1 MIEINGVNKS
11 FGSLK
16 ALDNIVATI
25 QEGSIFGLVGT
36 NGAGKSTLLRI
47 LSGVLKADT
56 GSALIDGEDVYE
68 NPSAKRKVCFL
79 SDTAYFFPN
88 ATIQTMEDYY
98 AIVYPGFNR
107 ERFDELTEK
116 FGLSKKKKI
125 NSFSKGMKKQVSVL
139 LGICTG
145 TKYLLC
151 DETFDGL
158 DPVMRQAVKSIFALE
173 LMNRQFTPV
182 IASHSLRE
190 LEDICDH
197 VGLLHQG
204 GILLSKDLEDMK
216 FHIHKV
222 QCVIPEPEKEEE
234 LLTELHV
241 LQHEK
246 RGSLL
251 TVVARGTRQEILMSI
266 EDKQPIF
273 SEVLPLTLE
282 EIFISE
288 TEVAGYDIK
297 NLVC

>member
-11 FGSLK
+11 FQDIK
-16 ALDNIVATI
+16 ALDNVIAAI
-25 QEGSIFGLVGT
+25 RENSIFGLVGT
-36 NGAGKSTLLRI
+36 NGAGKSTLLRCM
-47 LSGVLKADT
+47 SGVLFPDS
-56 GSALIDGEDVYE
+56 GMVMVDGENIYE
-68 NPSAKRKVCFL
+68 NPGMKERVCFL
-79 SDTAYFFPN
+79 SDGAYFFQG
-88 ATIQTMEDYY
+88 ATAETMADYY
-98 AIVYPGFNR
+98 GMLYP
-107 ERFDELTEK
+107 RFDKNRFYDFMNQFRLRTD
-116 FGLSKKKKI
+116 KKI
-125 NSFSKGMKKQVSVL
+125 STLSKGMKRQVLIL
-139 LGICTG
+139 LGICSG

-158 DPVMRQAVKSIFALE
+158 DPVMRQSVKGILAGE
-173 LMNRQFTPV
+173 IGNREFTAV

-197 VGLLHQG
+197 IGLLHQG

-222 QCVIPEPEKEEE
+222 QCVIRNAEMEKALLSE
-234 LLTELHV
+234 LNV
-241 LQHEK
+241 VRYEK

-251 TVVARGTRQEILMSI
+251 TIVARGTRQEILMSI
-266 EDKQPIF
+266 ETKNPVF

-297 NLVC
+297 ELIR

>member
-16 ALDNIVATI
+16 ALDNIIATI

-47 LSGVLKADT
+47 LCGVLKADT
-56 GSALIDGEDVYE
+56 GTALIDGEDVYE
-68 NPSAKRKVCFL
+68 NPHAKEKVCFL

-88 ATIQTMEDYY
+88 ATIRTMQNYY
-98 AIVYPGFNR
+98 EIVYPNFNS
-107 ERFDELTEK
+107 ERFEELVEK
-116 FGLSKKKKI
+116 FGLDRNRKI

-158 DPVMRQAVKSIFALE
+158 DPVMRQAVKSIFAME

-197 VGLLHQG
+197 VGLLYKG

-222 QCVIPEPEKEEE
+222 QCVIQDPVKEEE
-234 LLTELHV
+234 LLTGLHV
-241 LQHEK
+241 LQHDK

-251 TVVARGTRQEILMSI
+251 TVVARGTKQEILMSI
-266 EDKQPIF
+266 EDKHPIF

-297 NLVC
+297 NLIL

>member
-16 ALDNIVATI
+16 ALDNIIATI

-47 LSGVLKADT
+47 LCGVLKADT
-56 GSALIDGEDVYE
+56 GTALIDGEDVYE
-68 NPSAKRKVCFL
+68 NPHAKEKVCFL

-88 ATIQTMEDYY
+88 ATIRTMQNYY
-98 AIVYPGFNR
+98 EIVYPNFNS
-107 ERFDELTEK
+107 ERFEELVEK
-116 FGLSKKKKI
+116 FGLDRNRKI

-158 DPVMRQAVKSIFALE
+158 DPVMRQAVKSIFAME

-197 VGLLHQG
+197 VGLLYKG
-204 GILLSKDLEDMK
+204 GIPLSKDLEDMK

-222 QCVIPEPEKEEE
+222 QCVIQDPVKEEE

-241 LQHEK
+241 LQHDK

-251 TVVARGTRQEILMSI
+251 TVVARGTKQEILMSI
-266 EDKQPIF
+266 EDKHPIF

-297 NLVC
+297 NLIL

>member
-16 ALDNIVATI
+16 ALDNIIATI

-47 LSGVLKADT
+47 LCGVLKADT
-56 GSALIDGEDVYE
+56 GAALIDGEDVYE
-68 NPSAKRKVCFL
+68 NPHAKEKVCFL

-88 ATIQTMEDYY
+88 ATIRTMQNYY
-98 AIVYPGFNR
+98 EIVYPNFNS
-107 ERFDELTEK
+107 ERFEELVEK
-116 FGLSKKKKI
+116 FGLDRNRKI

-158 DPVMRQAVKSIFALE
+158 DPVMRQAVKSIFAME

-197 VGLLHQG
+197 VGLLYKG

-216 FHIHKV
+216 FHSHKV
-222 QCVIPEPEKEEE
+222 QCVIQDPVKEEE

-241 LQHEK
+241 LQHDK

-251 TVVARGTRQEILMSI
+251 TVVARGTKQEILMSI
-266 EDKQPIF
+266 EDKHPIF

-297 NLVC
+297 NLIL

>member
-11 FGSLK
+11 FGALK

-56 GSALIDGEDVYE
+56 GAALIDGQNVYE
-68 NPSAKRKVCFL
+68 NPEAKAKVCFL

-98 AIVYPGFNR
+98 TIVYPAFDR
-107 ERFDELTEK
+107 ERFSELTEK
-116 FGLSKKKKI
+116 FGLDKKRRI
-125 NSFSKGMKKQVSVL
+125 NTFSKGMKKQVSVL
-139 LGICTG
+139 LGVCTG

-158 DPVMRQAVKSIFALE
+158 DPVMRQAVKSIFAME
-173 LMNRQFTPV
+173 LMNRRFTPV

-197 VGLLHQG
+197 VGLLHTG

-216 FHIHKV
+216 LHIHKV
-222 QCVIPEPEKEEE
+222 QCVIPDPVKEEE

-241 LQHEK
+241 LQHDK

-288 TEVAGYDIK
+288 TEVAGYDVK
-297 NLVC
+297 NLIF

>member
-11 FGSLK
+11 FGDVK

-36 NGAGKSTLLRI
+36 NGAGKSTLLRV
-47 LSGVLKADT
+47 LCGVLRPDT
-56 GSALIDGEDVYE
+56 GAAMIDGANVYE
-68 NPSAKRKVCFL
+68 NPAVKEKICFL

-88 ATIQTMEDYY
+88 ATIQVMEDYY
-98 AIVYPGFNR
+98 AIIYPAFNR
-107 ERFDELTEK
+107 ERFTELVGK
-116 FGLSKKKKI
+116 FGLDKKRKI
-125 NSFSKGMKKQVSVL
+125 NTFSKGMKKQVSVL
-139 LGICTG
+139 LGVCTG

-158 DPVMRQAVKSIFALE
+158 DPVMRQAVKSIFAME
-173 LMNRQFTPV
+173 LMNRDFTPV

-197 VGLLHQG
+197 VGLLHKG
-204 GILLSKDLEDMK
+204 GILLSQDLEDMK
-216 FHIHKV
+216 LHIHKV
-222 QCVIPEPEKEEE
+222 QCVIPDPTKEEE

-241 LQHEK
+241 LQHDK

-288 TEVAGYDIK
+288 TEVAGYDVK
-297 NLVC
+297 NLIS

>member
-11 FGSLK
+11 FGNLK

-56 GSALIDGEDVYE
+56 GSALIDGENVYE
-68 NPSAKRKVCFL
+68 NPSAKEKVCFL

-88 ATIQTMEDYY
+88 ATMQTMEDYY
-98 AIVYPGFNR
+98 AIIYPDFDR
-107 ERFDELTEK
+107 ERFRELTEK
-116 FGLSKKKKI
+116 FGLSRKRKI

-139 LGICTG
+139 LGICAG

-158 DPVMRQAVKSIFALE
+158 DPVMRQAVKSIFAME

-222 QCVIPEPEKEEE
+222 QCVIPDPSKEEE

-266 EDKQPIF
+266 ENKQPIF

-297 NLVC
+297 NLVF

>member
-11 FGSLK
+11 FGDVK

-36 NGAGKSTLLRI
+36 NGAGKSTLLRV
-47 LSGVLKADT
+47 LCGVLRPDT
-56 GSALIDGEDVYE
+56 GAAVIDGENVYE
-68 NPSAKRKVCFL
+68 NPAVKEKICFL

-98 AIVYPGFNR
+98 TIIYPAFNR
-107 ERFDELTEK
+107 ERFTELVGK
-116 FGLSKKKKI
+116 FGLDKKRKI
-125 NSFSKGMKKQVSVL
+125 NTFSKGMKKQVSVL
-139 LGICTG
+139 LGVCTG

-158 DPVMRQAVKSIFALE
+158 DPVMRQAVKSIFAME
-173 LMNRQFTPV
+173 LMNRDFTPV

-197 VGLLHQG
+197 VGLLHKG
-204 GILLSKDLEDMK
+204 GILLSQDLEDMK
-216 FHIHKV
+216 LHIHKV
-222 QCVIPEPEKEEE
+222 QCVIPDPTKEEE

-241 LQHEK
+241 LQHDK

-288 TEVAGYDIK
+288 TEVAGYDVK
-297 NLVC
+297 NLIS

>member
-11 FGSLK
+11 FGDIK
-16 ALDNIVATI
+16 ALDNIIATI

-56 GSALIDGEDVYE
+56 GEALIDGENIYE
-68 NPSAKRKVCFL
+68 NPGAKEKVCFL

-88 ATIQTMEDYY
+88 ATIQTMEEYY
-98 AIVYPGFNR
+98 AIVYPNFNR
-107 ERFDELTEK
+107 ERFTELVEK
-116 FGLSKKKKI
+116 FGLSKNRKI
-125 NSFSKGMKKQVSVL
+125 NTFSKGMKKQVSVL

-197 VGLLHQG
+197 VGLLHKG

-222 QCVIPEPEKEEE
+222 QCVIPDPTQEEE
-234 LLTELHV
+234 LLAELHV
-241 LQHEK
+241 LQHDK

-251 TVVARGTRQEILMSI
+251 TIVARGTKQEILMSI

-288 TEVAGYDIK
+288 TEVVGYDVK
-297 NLVC
+297 NLVF

>member
-16 ALDNIVATI
+16 ALDNIIATI

-47 LSGVLKADT
+47 LCGVLKADT
-56 GSALIDGEDVYE
+56 GTALIDGEDVYE
-68 NPSAKRKVCFL
+68 NPHAKEKVCFL

-88 ATIQTMEDYY
+88 ATIRTMQNYY
-98 AIVYPGFNR
+98 EIVYPNFNS
-107 ERFDELTEK
+107 ERFEELVEK
-116 FGLSKKKKI
+116 FGLDRNRKI

-158 DPVMRQAVKSIFALE
+158 DPVMRQAVKSIFAME

-197 VGLLHQG
+197 VGLLYKG

-222 QCVIPEPEKEEE
+222 QCVIQDPVKEEE

-241 LQHEK
+241 LQHDK

-251 TVVARGTRQEILMSI
+251 TVVARGTKQEILMSI
-266 EDKQPIF
+266 EDKHPIF

-297 NLVC
+297 NLIL

>member
-16 ALDNIVATI
+16 ALDNIIATI

-47 LSGVLKADT
+47 LCGVLKADT
-56 GSALIDGEDVYE
+56 GTALIDGEDVYE
-68 NPSAKRKVCFL
+68 NPHVKEKVCFL

-88 ATIQTMEDYY
+88 ATIRTMQNYY
-98 AIVYPGFNR
+98 EIVYPNFNS
-107 ERFDELTEK
+107 ERFEELVEK
-116 FGLSKKKKI
+116 FGLDRNRKI

-158 DPVMRQAVKSIFALE
+158 DPVMRQAVKSIFAME

-197 VGLLHQG
+197 VGLLHKG

-222 QCVIPEPEKEEE
+222 QCVIQDPVKEEE

-241 LQHEK
+241 LQHDK

-251 TVVARGTRQEILMSI
+251 TVVARGTKQEILMSI
-266 EDKQPIF
+266 EDKHPIF

-297 NLVC
+297 NLIL